1 MSEQQKPFKVET
13 VVEAPTEVVWRSFTS
28 PELIHQWFGW
38 DYDGLEG
45 EIRAIFVDDAEA
57 DSQDRRIVF
66 SDGQTISLLPEGKRT
81 VVRVVMPGDL
91 EDAKWDDIYDGMEEG
106 WRTFFEQ
113 LRFYLERHQDS
124 GRRRTL
130 YLTGTGKSS
139 AALTLLDDAK
149 EPWHESRHQRIV
161 VGTDGLLRGIA
172 AQQPIAEDAEG
183 HVSLTITT
191 YGLDDAA
198 FAEVEKQWNT
208 RWSEVT
214 EPAS

>member
-13 VVEAPTEVVWRSFTS
+13 VVEAPAEVVWRSFTS

-45 EIRAIFVDDAEA
+45 EIRAIFVDDAKT
-57 DSQDRRIVF
+57 DPQDHRIVF

-91 EDAKWDDIYDGMEEG
+91 EDAKWDDIYDGIEEG

-113 LRFYLERHQDS
+113 LRFYFERHQDS
-124 GRRRTL
+124 GLRKTL

-139 AALTLLDDAK
+139 AVLTLLDDAK
-149 EPWHESRHQRIV
+149 EPWHESRYQRIV

-172 AQQPIAEDAEG
+172 AQQPIAEDTEG
-183 HVSLTITT
+183 PVSLTITT

-198 FAEVEKQWNT
+198 FAELEKQWNA